1 MNGPPEISTLQMF
14 AFTGFILASSIA
26 SILLKLGLVKDLWLG
41 AFRTFCQLFLMGF
54 VLKFIF
60 LNSNFFFIVGLF
72 LWMVFWAARII
83 NNRIKEKPFDL
94 QWTIF
99 LCMAVTYILVSSVT
113 TGRVLNSDPWYQPE
127 LFIPLAGMV
136 VGNSMNAIAL
146 SLDRLFS
153 ELRNKRDY
161 VEQLLLFGAT
171 SEQAVQGVL
180 KEAVST
186 GMIPSINSMMS
197 VGLVFIPGMMSGQ
210 ILGGQDPVS
219 ASKYQILI
227 MVMISAST
235 ALGCSLVTW
244 LVAKKCFSADH
255 RLTI

>member
-1 MNGPPEISTLQMF
+1 MEGPPQISTLQMF

-26 SILLKLGLVKDLWLG
+26 SIVLKLGLVKDLWVG
-41 AFRTFCQLFLMGF
+41 TVRTFCQLLLMGF

-60 LNSNFFFIVGLF
+60 TNVNFFFIIGLF
-72 LWMVFWAARII
+72 LWMVFWAAKII
-83 NNRIKEKPFDL
+83 NGRIKEKPFDL

-99 LCMAVTYILVSSVT
+99 ISMAVTYILVSSIT
-113 TGRVLNSDPWYQPE
+113 TGGVLLSDPWYEPK

-153 ELRNKRDY
+153 ELKNKRDQ
-161 VEQLLLFGAT
+161 VEQMLLFGAT
-171 SEQAVQGVL
+171 GKQAVQSAL
-180 KEAVST
+180 QSAVST

-219 ASKYQILI
+219 ATKYQILI

-244 LVAKKCFSADH
+244 LVSKKRFDEDH
-255 RLTI
+255 CLKL

>member
-60 LNSNFFFIVGLF
+60 LNSNFFFIIGLF

-113 TGRVLNSDPWYQPE
+113 TGGVLKSDPWYQPE

>member
-1 MNGPPEISTLQMF
+1 
-14 AFTGFILASSIA
+14 
-26 SILLKLGLVKDLWLG
+26 
-41 AFRTFCQLFLMGF
+41 
-54 VLKFIF
+54 
-60 LNSNFFFIVGLF
+60 
-72 LWMVFWAARII
+72 
-83 NNRIKEKPFDL
+83 
-94 QWTIF
+94 
-99 LCMAVTYILVSSVT
+99 MAVTYILVSSVT
-113 TGRVLNSDPWYQPE
+113 TGGVQVRSVVSTRA
-127 LFIPLAGMV
+127 FIPLAGMV

-153 ELRNKRDY
+153 ELRNKRGY

-186 GMIPSINSMMS
+186 GMIPSNNPMMS
-197 VGLVFIPGMMSGQ
+197 AGLVFIPGMMSGQ

>member
-1 MNGPPEISTLQMF
+1 MNATPEISTLQMF

-41 AFRTFCQLFLMGF
+41 SLRTFCQLFLMGF
-54 VLKFIF
+54 VLNYIF
-60 LNSNFFFIVGLF
+60 SNANFFLIIGLF
-72 LWMVFWAARII
+72 FWMVFWAARII
-83 NNRIKEKPFDL
+83 NQRVKDKPFDT

-99 LCMAVTYILVSSVT
+99 LCMAVTYILVSSLT
-113 TGRVLNSDPWYQPE
+113 TGGVLDSSPWYKPE

-136 VGNSMNAIAL
+136 IGNSMNAIAL

-153 ELRNKRDY
+153 ELRNKRPY
-161 VEQLLLFGAT
+161 VEQMLLFGA
-171 SEQAVQGVL
+171 SS
-180 KEAVST
+180 KEAVESSLRDAVRT

-244 LVAKKCFSADH
+244 LVAKRCFSEDH
-255 RLTI
+255 RLII

>member
-1 MNGPPEISTLQMF
+1 MNAPPEISTLQMF

-26 SILLKLGLVKDLWLG
+26 SILLKLGLVKDLWVG
-41 AFRTFCQLFLMGF
+41 SVRTFCQLFLMGF

-60 LNSNFFFIVGLF
+60 SNSNFFFIVGLF

-113 TGRVLNSDPWYQPE
+113 TGGILLSDPWYKPE

-146 SLDRLFS
+146 SLDRLFA

-171 SEQAVQGVL
+171 SQQAVQSAL
-180 KEAVST
+180 KEAVCT

-210 ILGGQDPVS
+210 ILGGQDPVFGC
-219 ASKYQILI
+219 KYQILI

-244 LVAKKCFSADH
+244 SVAKKCFSEDH